1 MVTSFLFFNIGG
13 GEIFIIIIFVL
24 LFFGSKKIPDLARN
38 LGKGMREIKNA
49 SNEIKREIQRSG
61 EELKKE
67 AGLDDDLEEFR
78 KLKD

>member
-1 MVTSFLFFNIGG
+1 MLTSFLFFNIGG

-67 AGLDDDLEEFR
+67 AGLDEDLEEFR